1 MVKLFWDEEID
12 KGIIRT
18 KRRIKHCEAHG
29 IGDAV
34 IKEKAILKK
43 QERLRDLRLSK

>member
-1 MVKLFWDEEID
+1 MVKLFWDEEIAN
-12 KGIIRT
+12 GIIRT
-18 KRRIKHCEAHG
+18 KRRIKHYESHR

-34 IKEKAILKK
+34 IKEKSILKK